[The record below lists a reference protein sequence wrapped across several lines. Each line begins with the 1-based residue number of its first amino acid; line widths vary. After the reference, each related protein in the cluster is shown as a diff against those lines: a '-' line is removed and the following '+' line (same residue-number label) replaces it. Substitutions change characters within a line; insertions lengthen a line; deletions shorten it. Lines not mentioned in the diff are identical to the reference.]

1 MTQPPEPLVEESQ
14 ECIVC
19 HLAKAE
25 PEQDGDFL
33 YYTCPECGSS
43 FGYRRIEPDGPVCA
57 AGLPL
62 AAPRAGDSPVFL
74 GQTISRRPE

>member
-1 MTQPPEPLVEESQ
+1 MTQPPEPLVEESL

-19 HLAKAE
+19 RRAKAE
-25 PEQDGDFL
+25 PDQDGDLL

-43 FGYRRIEPDGPVCA
+43 FGYQHIVPDGPVCA

-62 AAPRAGDSPVFL
+62 AVSPPEDRAVFL
-74 GQTISRRPE
+74 GPTILRRPQ